1 MVMNSFLL
9 MTNKPA
15 ESSILTLAQELVL
28 ISLSFIRLEENKLS
42 NKKESCNKV
51 LVNYSWFVLLHYSQ

>member
-42 NKKESCNKV
+42 NKKESIKK
-51 LVNYSWFVLLHYSQ
+51 